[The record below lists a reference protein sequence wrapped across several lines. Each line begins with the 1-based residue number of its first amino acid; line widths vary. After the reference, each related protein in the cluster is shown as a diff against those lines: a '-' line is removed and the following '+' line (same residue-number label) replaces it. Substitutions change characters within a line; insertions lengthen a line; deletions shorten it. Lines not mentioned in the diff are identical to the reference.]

1 MHKVGSGI
9 AAMPYD
15 NEKIA
20 LGKLREVY
28 PNVLNLE
35 RVILTGTGQIHAS
48 RGDHRRMNDA
58 ELFAAFYQEVAGA
71 VLTGEQ
77 TSEYAAVVD
86 AMRQR
91 EREVV
96 A

>member
-1 MHKVGSGI
+1 
-9 AAMPYD
+9 
-15 NEKIA
+15 
-20 LGKLREVY
+20 
-28 PNVLNLE
+28 
-35 RVILTGTGQIHAS
+35 
-48 RGDHRRMNDA
+48 MNDA
-58 ELFAAFYQEVAGA
+58 ELFAAFYQEVAGV